1 MPVPAGKPPFGA
13 AARHPLLPALLACC
27 VRVEPGLLRALRLL
41 DADSAAEPGLEAIV
55 WSYASA
61 LAAGSRFCEL
71 TPACVADYRDRF
83 AEQAAARQRRAKNS
97 SRGPARRATG
107 SRVLAPPRPRGSAT
121 PPATRTISSIATAA
135 TTRGSTRTPG
145 CWRRSGRWPAL
156 TIEGGVFCSLRGD
169 AGWRR
174 RWIEP
179 RTEPL
184 TLPIADAAKLAAIA
198 IENGRRHYGLARL
211 HRPPWSKELARDRHG
226 LYLDVEL
233 AGVVQHFRW
242 LDPGEFWM
250 GSPEDEPERRENQ
263 GPCHR
268 VRLSAGF
275 WLAHTACT
283 QALWA
288 AVMGG
293 KNPNRFRDDARNPV
307 EKVSCDDVSAFLH
320 RLVPLLP
327 GVAADLPTEA
337 EWEYASRA
345 GSETRFHFGA
355 TITPQQANYN
365 AKHLYDRWKKGKS
378 RRKTVPVKSFAPND
392 WGLYE
397 MHGNVW
403 EWCADG
409 LRDYAGEMVED
420 PRGAEVRAPPGR
432 ARWLV
437 GQRGQGASLR
447 ISRHGAPRHVL
458 RESPR
463 PGVSLCPEVH
473 PPATD
478 FGCVLHCRGRR
489 RCAALLLSIGAASIP
504 PSPAHAVL
512 PMRPAISSCCT
523 RAWSER
529 NS

>member
-1 MPVPAGKPPFGA
+1 MSPAAVGIDVGGTKCLGVALDGEGQVVGEYRVPTPDHPEALVAALADIADHLGAGDAVGVAVPGLVNRDGVLLA
-13 AARHPLLPALLACC
+13 AANLK
-27 VRVEPGLLRALRLL
+27 GTLR
-41 DADSAAEPGLEAIV
+41 
-55 WSYASA
+55 
-61 LAAGSRFCEL
+61 
-71 TPACVADYRDRF
+71 
-83 AEQAAARQRRAKNS
+83 
-97 SRGPARRATG
+97 
-107 SRVLAPPRPRGSAT
+107 
-121 PPATRTISSIATAA
+121 
-135 TTRGSTRTPG
+135 
-145 CWRRSGRWPAL
+145 
-156 TIEGGVFCSLRGD
+156 
-169 AGWRR
+169 
-174 RWIEP
+174 
-179 RTEPL
+179 
-184 TLPIADAAKLAAIA
+184 
-198 IENGRRHYGLARL
+198 
-211 HRPPWSKELARDRHG
+211 
-226 LYLDVEL
+226 
-233 AGVVQHFRW
+233 
-242 LDPGEFWM
+242 
-250 GSPEDEPERRENQ
+250 
-263 GPCHR
+263 HR

-365 AKHLYDRWKKGKS
+365 AKHPYDGWKKGKS